1 MRQFLVRPAK
11 TRQRGISLI
20 ELMVGI
26 TVGMIVVAGASL
38 MMTGQLA
45 EHRRLMLETQV
56 QQDLRAAADLM
67 LRDLRRS
74 GSWAV
79 PMRGVWSPSPSDAAP
94 IPNVYADVSLT
105 QMQGSPVLEY
115 SYSRHQDRLSPVAPP
130 AVSPEDNI
138 VSSSTERFGFK
149 LEGGILKFRLGDAY
163 QPLTDPNTLRI
174 TAFNVVMN
182 EQALVLAEFCDKP
195 CQAGNTACPPR
206 QMLRRFDIS
215 LTGQAAHDPEV
226 VRSIRLSSRMRNDQI
241 QGACQ

>member
-1 MRQFLVRPAK
+1 VRKLLSPRSRA
-11 TRQRGISLI
+11 RERGISLV

-79 PMRGVWSPSPSDAAP
+79 PMRGVWSPSSSDAAP
-94 IPNVYADVSLT
+94 IANAYADVRLT
-105 QMQGSPVLEY
+105 QAAGNPILEY
-115 SYSRHQDRLSPVAPP
+115 SYSRHQDRLSPVTPP
-130 AVSPEDNI
+130 AVSPEDN
-138 VSSSTERFGFK
+138 VVTSSTERFGFK
-149 LEGGILKFRLGDAY
+149 LENGILKFRLGDAY
-163 QPLTDPNTLRI
+163 QALTDPNTLRI
-174 TAFNVVMN
+174 TAFNVAMN
-182 EQALVLAEFCDKP
+182 EQSLPLLDFCSKP
-195 CQAGNTACPPR
+195 CEVGNAACPPR
-206 QMLRRFDIS
+206 QMLRRFDIA

-226 VRSIRLSSRMRNDQI
+226 VRTIRLSSRMRNDEI
-241 QGACQ
+241 VGACQ